1 MMRVLGLDIG
11 GTKCAALLAD
21 CGEQVSIAEKLRF
34 ETRTD
39 LGFEYTKKKL
49 LEAAGALICR
59 FRTPVRAIGVSCG
72 GPLNSR
78 TGVVQSPPNLPG
90 WDGVPIVS
98 ILQEAFGIPA
108 FLQNDAN
115 ACALVEWKYGAGRG
129 AEDMV
134 FLTMGTGM
142 GAGVIAGGRLLRGA
156 RDMAGEVGH
165 LRLEPD
171 GPVGYGKAGSFE
183 GFASGGGIARLA
195 AQLRRDWTRAGER
208 VNWAEAD
215 EELTTRALADYA
227 RQGDAH
233 ALRLFEAAGEYLGR
247 GIAIL
252 ADVLN
257 PERVVIGGVYMR
269 CEELLKPS
277 MWRAIRREA
286 LPHCWQELQVLP
298 AGTGEQIGD
307 FAAAMVAVY
316 GLESAGERG
325 DVQQTPAG

>member
-1 MMRVLGLDIG
+1 MTRVLGLDVG
-11 GTKCAALLAD
+11 GTKCAVLLAD
-21 CGEQVSIAEKLRF
+21 CGEKIRVVEKLRF

-39 LGFEYTKKKL
+39 LGLEYAKEKL
-49 LEAAGALICR
+49 LKAAGELIAR
-59 FRTPVRAIGVSCG
+59 SDAPVQAIGVSCG

-90 WDGVPIVS
+90 WDNVPIVD
-98 ILQEAFGIPA
+98 LLKNAFGIPA

-129 AEDMV
+129 MEDMV

-142 GAGVIAGGRLLRGA
+142 GAGVVADGRLLRGS

-165 LRLEPD
+165 LRLEHD

-195 AQLRRDWTRAGER
+195 ALLRRK
-208 VNWAEAD
+208 WAEQGEATAWD
-215 EELTTRALADYA
+215 EPDEHLTTRELAGYALE
-227 RQGDAH
+227 GDRH
-233 ALRLFEAAGEYLGR
+233 ALRVFEIAGDYLGQ
-247 GIAIL
+247 GIALI

-257 PERVVIGGVYMR
+257 PEMVVIGGVYMR
-269 CEELLKPS
+269 CEELLKES

-286 LPHCWQELQVLP
+286 LEQCWRDLRVVP
-298 AGTGEQIGD
+298 AETGEQIGD

-316 GLESAGERG
+316 GMETGRR
-325 DVQQTPAG
+325 

>member
-21 CGEQVSIAEKLRF
+21 CGESVEVVEKLRF
-34 ETRTD
+34 ETHTE
-39 LGFEYTKKKL
+39 LGFEYARQKL
-49 LEAAGALICR
+49 IEAAGALICKS
-59 FRTPVRAIGVSCG
+59 RTPVQAIGISCG

-90 WDGVPIVS
+90 WDDVPIVDM
-98 ILQEAFGIPA
+98 LKEAFGLPV

-165 LRLEPD
+165 LRLETD

-195 AQLRRDWTRAGER
+195 ARLRREWTQAGEA
-208 VNWAEAD
+208 VAWAEPDGA
-215 EELTTRALADYA
+215 LTTRALADYA
-227 RQGDAH
+227 RRGDPH
-233 ALRLFEAAGEYLGR
+233 ALRLFEAAGAYLGR
-247 GIAIL
+247 GIAII

-269 CEELLKPS
+269 CEALLKDS
-277 MWRAIRREA
+277 MWRAIHSEA

-316 GLESAGERG
+316 GLETQ
-325 DVQQTPAG
+325 V